1 MKQNLRIGVCEVNT
15 SGTSEH
21 PQAKIKAQAT
31 GEHPQATSD
40 RRDYSFFLTLP
51 IFQDSIVE
59 IWITIL

>member
-40 RRDYSFFLTLP
+40 KRQARL
-51 IFQDSIVE
+51 
-59 IWITIL
+59 